1 LAQGKSVDYIQIIA
15 TISLGVQITVLFLL
29 IGGFALKRVKKYRQ
43 HGITMT
49 SALALHFTVILTWMI
64 WSLLAFLSSSST
76 NLADILTIITLAHAS
91 VGITAGLLGVWIV
104 SSWRLRA
111 NMQMCFAKKRVM
123 LVTLTL
129 WLIALSLG
137 VILYLKVMQLF

>member
-1 LAQGKSVDYIQIIA
+1 MEYYQIVATVSLSIQIA
-15 TISLGVQITVLFLL
+15 VLFLL
-29 IGGFALKRVKKYRQ
+29 IGGFTLKRMKKYRQ

-64 WSLLAFLSSSST
+64 WSLWAFLRPGST
-76 NLADILTIITLAHAS
+76 NLVDIFTVITLAHAS

-111 NMQMCFAKKRVM
+111 NMQMCFAKKRIM

-137 VILYLKVMQLF
+137 IILYLKVMQLF

>member
-1 LAQGKSVDYIQIIA
+1 MDYVQIIA
-15 TISLGVQITVLFLL
+15 TVSLSIQIAVLFLL
-29 IGGFALKRVKKYRQ
+29 IGGFALKRMKKYRQ